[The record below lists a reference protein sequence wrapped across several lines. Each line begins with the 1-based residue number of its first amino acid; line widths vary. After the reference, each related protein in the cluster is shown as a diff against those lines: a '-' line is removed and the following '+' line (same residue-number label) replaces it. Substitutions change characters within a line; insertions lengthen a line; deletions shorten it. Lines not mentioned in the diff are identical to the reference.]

1 LAINKKKENICVT
14 YFSKKRGIALKLNN
28 KKINIIKKIKQNIIL
43 RTENLSIGYQK
54 KKNDKIIASDI
65 NLEIEK
71 GKLVT
76 ILGKNGIGKSTLLRT
91 IAKVQNPI
99 SGDIFIATKKL
110 KELSEKELSTQLSLV
125 LTERLPESQMTVY
138 ELIALGRQPYTN
150 WIDKLSEKDIEKIEI
165 AIQQT
170 EITHLKKNRF
180 YELSDGQLQRV
191 LIARALAQDTEIII
205 LDEPTAHLDLHHTI
219 KIFSLLKKL
228 VTETQKTV
236 IISSHEVNMCI
247 QLADEIILLTENKF
261 YSGTPE
267 KLIKENAFDTL
278 FPQELIHFNKD
289 LQQFVVRKK

>member
-1 LAINKKKENICVT
+1 LCKIFHKE
-14 YFSKKRGIALKLNN
+14 KRLSIKIKQ

-71 GKLVT
+71 GKFVT

-91 IAKVQNPI
+91 IAKVQKPI

-170 EITHLKKNRF
+170 EITHLKSNRF

-191 LIARALAQDTEIII
+191 LIARSLAQDTEIII

-236 IISSHEVNMCI
+236 IISSHEVNLCI